1 MSMNFNLPP
10 GDIPQPPT
18 MDQVPQAI
26 TAAMLMAAKT
36 QCNCEVCQILR
47 SAIDKMAAPFLQP
60 KATPT
65 T

>member
-1 MSMNFNLPP
+1 
-10 GDIPQPPT
+10 

>member
-1 MSMNFNLPP
+1 MMPFGNEPTRIAPP
-10 GDIPQPPT
+10 PAT